1 MQKLWTQAW
10 GLTLAAPGRF
20 DFGFSSSWQLGGQCV
35 ETGGDAGWDYAARP
49 ILCNGGQR
57 DGEDREAEAVTL

>member
-1 MQKLWTQAW
+1 M
-10 GLTLAAPGRF
+10 
-20 DFGFSSSWQLGGQCV
+20 

-49 ILCNGGQR
+49 ILCNDGQR